1 LAFIYRLKSFALFI
15 NGENVGSTL
24 LPVICY
30 IEVFF
35 KICFAVR
42 YYCQISSS
50 VYQNLSIRFAIDFSV
65 EL

>member
-1 LAFIYRLKSFALFI
+1 
-15 NGENVGSTL
+15 L